1 MSESTQ
7 TGRVSVR
14 RVARGSKSEQISVV
28 FTTDERTWLLRRAG
42 AAVFGPDPDLARLD
56 GRRVTVTGYE
66 GNGTFLVT
74 ADPVPDD

>member
-1 MSESTQ
+1 M
-7 TGRVSVR
+7 
-14 RVARGSKSEQISVV
+14 V
-28 FTTDERTWLLRRAG
+28 FTTGERTWLLRRAG
-42 AAVFGPDPDLARLD
+42 AAAFAPDPDLAGLD